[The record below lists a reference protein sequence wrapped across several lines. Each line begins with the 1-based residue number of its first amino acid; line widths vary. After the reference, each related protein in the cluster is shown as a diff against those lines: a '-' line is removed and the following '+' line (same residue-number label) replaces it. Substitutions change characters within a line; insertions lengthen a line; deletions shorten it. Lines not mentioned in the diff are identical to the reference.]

1 MNKLT
6 GVKADKKYSHQRLEG
21 VASEIRSMLEFGSGE
36 AIDPLRLFED
46 LHEISIISAGKNIPL
61 RSGVVS
67 LENSEGYAC
76 YDSQKNCIEVLA
88 SQSTYAWLEKGHPRA
103 AFFVAHELGHT
114 VLHTEQLVR
123 LAQMPSNQQQA
134 FHRGLSDHKPYEDTE
149 WQANA
154 FASALLMPAHGL
166 ASLEDRYGALSAVMI
181 AETFKVSYETA
192 GYRLTLFNQRKGE
205 LLSV

>member
-1 MNKLT
+1 MSKLA
-6 GVKADKKYSHQRLEG
+6 GVKADRAYSHQKLEG
-21 VASEIRSMLEFGSGE
+21 VAGIVRKELEFGSVE

-46 LHEISIISAGKNIPL
+46 LHDISVIVAGKNIPL
-61 RSGVVS
+61 RSGVIT
-67 LENSEGYAC
+67 LENSEGYAR

-88 SQSTYAWLEKGHPRA
+88 SECTYAWLEKGHPRA
-103 AFFVAHELGHT
+103 AFFVAHELGHAL
-114 VLHTEQLVR
+114 LHTQQLVR
-123 LAQMPSNQQQA
+123 LAQMPTKQQTA

-154 FASALLMPAHGL
+154 FASSLLMPARGL
-166 ASLEDRYGALSAVMI
+166 AALEEKHGALSAITI

-205 LLSV
+205 LLVV